1 MEEERLADGGIWRD
15 LETLP
20 RSHKELPKSC
30 DQEYGL
36 SGALYGRS
44 VGWMIDS
51 GSSLGRGGT
60 Q

>member
-20 RSHKELPKSC
+20 KSHKELPKSG

-36 SGALYGRS
+36 SGTLYGRS
-44 VGWMIDS
+44 VGWMIDW
-51 GSSLGRGGT
+51 GSSLRRRGT